1 MSGNGGR
8 PHIGILVVASNAGS
22 TLRATLDRVP
32 VEFRARIAEVI
43 VLDDASHDDTF
54 ACGQAW
60 AERPDTPRALVVRP
74 GGQVL
79 LSVPNFAHWYPRIVV
94 VMGLFGY
101 DRRGILDETP
111 LRLFTRATLRRLVRA
126 SGFDILAERATGLPL
141 RAISEADR
149 RKPRIA
155 SKSDRVL
162 AGIRPTLSGYQYILR
177 LTPHAQET
185 VHVEVI

>member
-1 MSGNGGR
+1 M
-8 PHIGILVVASNAGS
+8 
-22 TLRATLDRVP
+22 
-32 VEFRARIAEVI
+32 EFRARIAEVI

-79 LSVPNFAHWYPRIVV
+79 LSVPNFAHWYPRIRV

-101 DRRGILDETP
+101 DRWGILDETH
-111 LRLFTRATLRRLVRA
+111 LRFFSRATLRRLVRFRRSA
-126 SGFDILAERATGLPL
+126 SAMARRGSPVARSARMSNPLP
-141 RAISEADR
+141 R
-149 RKPRIA
+149 PRIA

-177 LTPHAQET
+177 LTPHTQET